1 MATPEKPTALQTN
14 LQQAEQAFSNLLTP
28 EEEAPIEENQELVEE
43 AVEEIEEVTEET
55 EVELEAAE
63 EIEETDEEVL
73 EENQDESIEDQV
85 EHEESEQPELYT
97 VKQNGIE
104 AQVTLEELQNGYSR
118 QQDYT
123 RKTQELANQRKEIE
137 SQQAELSQKDE
148 VYRDLLPKLEASLEA
163 ELGKE
168 PDWKQLY
175 ENDPISYVREKDV
188 WNEKKK
194 QLEATKAEQQRL
206 KDDEIAKQ
214 REQIEQF
221 IQFGNQELL
230 NKVPEWKDSEKAN
243 SEKIAIRDYA
253 INSLG
258 FTAEEMDQV
267 YDYRILLGLRNSWL
281 HDKTVKATKKKP
293 TQKSAARVARPGTA
307 NQVKKSTPLKQS
319 KQRLAK
325 SGKVQDAAKVFENLI

>member
-28 EEEAPIEENQELVEE
+28 EEEAPVEENEELVEE
-43 AVEEIEEVTEET
+43 AVEETEEVTEET
-55 EVELEAAE
+55 EVELEATE

-85 EHEESEQPELYT
+85 EHEENEQPELYT

-104 AQVTLEELQNGYSR
+104 TQVTLEELQNGYSR

-137 SQQAELSQKDE
+137 SQQAELLEKDE
-148 VYRDLLPKLEASLEA
+148 VYKDLLPKLEASLKA
-163 ELGKE
+163 ELGQE
-168 PDWKQLY
+168 PDWATLY
-175 ENDPISYVREKDV
+175 ENDPLNYVREKDI
-188 WNEKKK
+188 WNDKKK
-194 QLEATKAEQQRL
+194 QLEATQAEQQRI
-206 KDDEIAKQ
+206 KDEELAEQQKQ
-214 REQIEQF
+214 IKEFVE
-221 IQFGNQELL
+221 FGNQELIK
-230 NKVPEWKDSEKAN
+230 KVPEWKDVEKAN

-253 INSLG
+253 INNLG
-258 FTAEEMDQV
+258 FTPQEMDQV

-307 NQVKKSTPLKQS
+307 NQVKKTTPLKQS

>member
-28 EEEAPIEENQELVEE
+28 EEEAPVEENEEFVEE
-43 AVEEIEEVTEET
+43 AVEETEEVTEET
-55 EVELEAAE
+55 EVELEATE

-104 AQVTLEELQNGYSR
+104 TQVTLEELQNGYSR

-175 ENDPISYVREKDV
+175 ENDPIAYVREKDV

-230 NKVPEWKDSEKAN
+230 KKVPEWKDTEKAN

-253 INSLG
+253 INVDSFEKG
-258 FTAEEMDQV
+258 S
-267 YDYRILLGLRNSWL
+267 R
-281 HDKTVKATKKKP
+281 
-293 TQKSAARVARPGTA
+293 TQ
-307 NQVKKSTPLKQS
+307 
-319 KQRLAK
+319 
-325 SGKVQDAAKVFENLI
+325 

>member
-104 AQVTLEELQNGYSR
+104 TQVTLEELQNGYSR

-175 ENDPISYVREKDV
+175 ENDPIAYVREKDV

-281 HDKTVKATKKKP
+281 HDKTIKATKKKP
-293 TQKSAARVARPGTA
+293 TQKAPARVARPGTA
-307 NQVKKSTPLKQS
+307 NQVRKTTPLKKS
-319 KQRLAK
+319 KQKLAK
-325 SGKVQDAAKVFENLI
+325 SGKVQDAAKVFEN

>member
-104 AQVTLEELQNGYSR
+104 TQVTLEELQNGYSR

-175 ENDPISYVREKDV
+175 ENDPIAYVREKDV